1 MVCSLCGEIIEKGK
15 PSKEL
20 AISIN
25 NILFLHGN
33 CYEEINKIIEDLK
46 ELSNLE
52 PPDLLPDTNS

>member
-1 MVCSLCGEIIEKGK
+1 MKCNLCGEIIEKGK

-20 AISIN
+20 AVSIN
-25 NILFLHGN
+25 NILVFHEE
-33 CYEEINKIIEDLK
+33 CYEEINSVIGDLK